1 MKVLVALVAALCTAV
16 LAMQAPAAVGRSH
29 LKVGYYNSKCRGVE
43 DVVKYHV
50 AKAIEANRKNGAA
63 LVRLIFHDCFVR
75 VRTQSFTSWTASQSF
90 SSWTLIF
97 IERDADT
104 SC

>member
-1 MKVLVALVAALCTAV
+1 MKVSVALVAALCAAAAA
-16 LAMQAPAAVGRSH
+16 LAMQAPAAEGSH
-29 LKVGYYNSKCRGVE
+29 LKVGYYSNKCRGVE

-75 VRTQSFTSWTASQSF
+75 VRTQSFPPRSLPASNHIHQQQCTT
-90 SSWTLIF
+90 TLC
-97 IERDADT
+97 A
-104 SC
+104 S

>member
-75 VRTQSFTSWTASQSF
+75 VRTQSFPPRSLPASNHIHQQQCTT
-90 SSWTLIF
+90 TLC
-97 IERDADT
+97 A
-104 SC
+104 S